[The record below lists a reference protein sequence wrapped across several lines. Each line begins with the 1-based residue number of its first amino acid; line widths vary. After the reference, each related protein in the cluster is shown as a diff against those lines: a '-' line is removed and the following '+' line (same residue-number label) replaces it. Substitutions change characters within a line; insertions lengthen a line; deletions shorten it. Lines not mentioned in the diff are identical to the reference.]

1 MDKHLREVAHYNPGD
16 FKHAT
21 VIVKKSFHAQE
32 APIMT
37 RERSVTTQ
45 SNKSNRGAV
54 NFRQSD
60 HTKDHSV
67 RKSKVTLNEDEDDEE
82 DELPVVVDLVSPEKP
97 IVHYESQTHNR
108 YARGMNQTGFDS
120 NFGMTV
126 IKDGAGLFEGSLM
139 K

>member
-1 MDKHLREVAHYNPGD
+1 MAHYNPGD

-32 APIMT
+32 APVLT

-54 NFRQSD
+54 NFRPSD
-60 HTKDHSV
+60 HTKDHSL
-67 RKSKVTLNEDEDDEE
+67 RKSKVTLNEDEDEDD
-82 DELPVVVDLVSPEKP
+82 DELPIVEDMLSPTKP

-108 YARGMNQTGFDS
+108 YEGGMNQTGFES

-126 IKDGAGLFEGSLM
+126 IKDGSNLFEASLM
-139 K
+139 RH

>member
-1 MDKHLREVAHYNPGD
+1 MDKHLREVANYNPGD

-32 APIMT
+32 APIM
-37 RERSVTTQ
+37 RERSVTTM

-82 DELPVVVDLVSPEKP
+82 DDLPVVEDMSPDKP

-108 YARGMNQTGFDS
+108 YAGGMNQTGVDS